1 MGAYKRRGKTELSRY
16 RYNYEATFNGWRASI
31 SKEGT
36 TVLGGILM
44 KKWSLLV
51 VPCLF
56 LFIVGCSG
64 NESTNPEKWD
74 RSNGYV
80 IAKEDQKILIVR
92 HIPET
97 GNISVSELLEQNKP
111 DAIWITLKN
120 PEVYDT
126 IAIGDN
132 VELSI
137 EGAIKKSYPAQAN
150 ATVKVKK

>member
-1 MGAYKRRGKTELSRY
+1 
-16 RYNYEATFNGWRASI
+16 
-31 SKEGT
+31 
-36 TVLGGILM
+36 M

>member
-1 MGAYKRRGKTELSRY
+1 
-16 RYNYEATFNGWRASI
+16 
-31 SKEGT
+31 
-36 TVLGGILM
+36 M

-51 VPCLF
+51 VPCLL

-92 HIPET
+92 HISEPS
-97 GNISVSELLEQNKP
+97 NISVSELLEQNKP
-111 DAIWITLKN
+111 DAIWVTLKN

-137 EGAIKKSYPAQAN
+137 EGVIKNSYPAQAN

>member
-1 MGAYKRRGKTELSRY
+1 
-16 RYNYEATFNGWRASI
+16 
-31 SKEGT
+31 
-36 TVLGGILM
+36 M

-51 VPCLF
+51 VPWLF

-92 HIPET
+92 HVPET
-97 GNISVSELLEQNKP
+97 DNISVSELLEQNNP
-111 DAIWITLKN
+111 DAIWIKLKN
-120 PEVYDT
+120 PEEYDT
-126 IAIGDN
+126 IVIGDH

-137 EGAIKKSYPAQAN
+137 DGVIKKSYPAQAN
-150 ATVKVKK
+150 ATVKVKN